1 MRWRLSRAIGSLRS
15 ASDLMDRSLDLSERG
30 MHINRIQCRGR
41 DVLRDYLPSPAREG
55 QRKMHPSDFAAP
67 RENRYFEDYV
77 VGSVHEYGPI
87 AVTEEE
93 MIAFATRYDPQIF
106 HVDPEAAKKTRFGG
120 LIASGW
126 LTAGLAMRLWV
137 ENVLS
142 SVASQGSPGV
152 NKLRW
157 IQPVYPGDEL
167 SLPCENTGRKA
178 LPVEAGLGGRRFF
191 YRGEEPE
198 RRSGHDP
205 ANSRVVSSQGKDIRN
220 SRTHRPPGMSFRRSN
235 VLLTSRRNRFSLCG
249 CIFFSAA

>member
-1 MRWRLSRAIGSLRS
+1 
-15 ASDLMDRSLDLSERG
+15 
-30 MHINRIQCRGR
+30 
-41 DVLRDYLPSPAREG
+41 
-55 QRKMHPSDFAAP
+55 MHPSDFAAP

-93 MIAFATRYDPQIF
+93 MIAFATRYDPQTF

-157 IQPVYPGDEL
+157 IQPVRPGDEL
-167 SLPCENTGRKA
+167 SLRVKIRGARRSRSKPDWGVVDFFIEVKNQNGEAVMT
-178 LPVEAGLGGRRFF
+178 LQTAGLFLRK
-191 YRGEEPE
+191 
-198 RRSGHDP
+198 
-205 ANSRVVSSQGKDIRN
+205 GK
-220 SRTHRPPGMSFRRSN
+220 T
-235 VLLTSRRNRFSLCG
+235 
-249 CIFFSAA
+249 